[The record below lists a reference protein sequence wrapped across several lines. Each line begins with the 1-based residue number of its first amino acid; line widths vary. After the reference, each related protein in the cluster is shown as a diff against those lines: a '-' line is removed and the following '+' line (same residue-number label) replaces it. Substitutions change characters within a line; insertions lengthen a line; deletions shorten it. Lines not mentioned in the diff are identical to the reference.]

1 MKLNLGGIIPLSA
14 NEWKDHV
21 SIVIFFNGC
30 PFNCSYCHNYQM
42 ISAVNYVD
50 INIVKDE
57 ITNAM
62 PFVNSVVFSGGEPT
76 MQPEAL
82 EELLVYSTE
91 LGLATMIETNGYY
104 PEVLRDLCEK
114 NLVDMLFV
122 DIKTTHEDYDKF
134 TGAPNS
140 YENMIET
147 LRVQIPH
154 TKRTTVFK
162 NIKIPRCS
170 LIYQK
175 GLVRLSPDK
184 TVEEYSEEEFEC
196 LLNKINKQS

>member
-1 MKLNLGGIIPLSA
+1 MKINLGGIIPLSA

-21 SIVIFFNGC
+21 SAVIFFNGC
-30 PFNCSYCHNYQM
+30 PFRCSYCHNHQM
-42 ISAVNYVD
+42 ISAQNYVD
-50 INIVKDE
+50 IQEVKNA
-57 ITNAM
+57 ITDAL
-62 PFVNSVVFSGGEPT
+62 PFINSVVFSGGEPT

-82 EELLVYSTE
+82 EELLEFSTE
-91 LGLATMIETNGYY
+91 LGLETMIETNGYY
-104 PEVLRDLCEK
+104 PEVLKDLCEK

-122 DIKTTHEDYDKF
+122 DIKTTHEDYENF

-147 LRVQIPH
+147 LKVEIPH
-154 TKRTTVFK
+154 IKRTTVFK

-175 GLVRLSPDK
+175 GLVRLSPNK
-184 TVEEYSEEEFEC
+184 NLEEYSEEEFEK
-196 LLNKINKQS
+196 LIHK